1 MNKYWIP
8 HKDIHKKVIMTHI
21 QFYLG
26 ADATVRSYTKDV
38 SAHRDLDSINRSSI
52 LIEMLDTG
60 RRWIPHNNTRRMLDR
75 CEFPLPSILIDSK
88 QY

>member
-38 SAHRDLDSINRSSI
+38 SALERHGFYQQPINTNE
-52 LIEMLDTG
+52 LF
-60 RRWIPHNNTRRMLDR
+60 
-75 CEFPLPSILIDSK
+75 FPSREKMAFS
-88 QY
+88 